1 MRGVLFFALVTAL
14 TSGASAERPISPD
27 QVPEPLRPWVEW
39 VLYAEPQRRCP
50 FLYNAEDARR
60 CAWPTRLQL
69 KLTEKQG
76 DFEILWHVYQTSEV
90 KLPGGGLHWPQ
101 EVTADGKPQLVSQR
115 DGRPV
120 VELESG
126 VHEIRGHLEWDR
138 LPEELLIP
146 EDSGI
151 VSLTIQG
158 KAVGSPRIG
167 PQGKLW
173 LRDGDPGARK
183 RDGERLS
190 LQIFRKVIDEIPLL
204 VETRID
210 LEVSGRQREVVLG
223 RALLPQFIP
232 LSLTSPL
239 PTRLEP
245 DGRLRAQVRP
255 GSWSIQLS
263 ARFPAETTHIALG
276 KNLSPWPDSEVWV
289 FDARPKLRLVE
300 VQGVISIDPRQTSLP
315 GEWQHLPTYRLQAG
329 DGLRLEVIRRGDPE
343 PDPDAL
349 HLQRELWLDFDGGGY
364 TVADTI
370 SGRMLRAWRLTA
382 GTDLKLG
389 RVSLDGQA
397 QFITRLPGSDQE
409 GVEVRRGSIDLSADS
424 RYEGRVRSTN
434 AVGWD
439 HDFDQVSA
447 TLHLPPG
454 WRLFAAAGVDN
465 VPHTWVSRWT
475 LLDLFV
481 VLIAALA
488 FGHLWG
494 WPWGL
499 LALTALGLSWH
510 EWDAPRYV
518 WVHVL
523 VSVALARVLPEGR
536 LRRVATLYRNAS
548 LLALVAIG
556 VGFLINQV
564 RTGIYPQLEQ
574 PFAAPA
580 VALRTVVPPEPASAP
595 AADEMALEESNRD
608 AAVSGLA
615 LEQEQTVPRKR
626 ALLREQKAATQAAN
640 FDQIDPKANIQTGPG
655 LPTWDWTD
663 ISLSWNGPVERSQD
677 LRLFLIPPAGNLLLR
692 LLRVALTSALVL
704 IAVVSSL
711 GRITLRRGHAAAMV
725 LCWLPVLSFH
735 PQEARAEF
743 PDPTLLEELKSRLLA
758 PAPCLPDCAYLSR
771 ATLSLR
777 PQTLHL
783 RLQVHALADV
793 AVPLPAGANDWLP
806 EQVQV
811 DGSAPEGLARTPQ
824 GQVWIKLSEGRHE
837 VLLAGPLPPKD
848 QITLPLPLKPKR
860 VEIQSEGWA
869 VEGVDEHGVPQ
880 SQLQF
885 IRRNAQAPHD
895 PQAILEPLALPPF
908 VKLERTLRLGLDW
921 RVETSVIRASP
932 HDTAVLMQVPLIEGE
947 SVTTPEVRVQ
957 DGKVMVNMPPQASSV
972 SWTSTLAKR
981 PSIALKAHQ
990 TEASTEIW
998 RVDISPIWHLSASG
1012 IAEVYHQDPQGRRLP
1027 EWQPWPGEAIKL
1039 DLTRPEGSSG
1049 QTLTL
1054 DRARLQLTPGKRAT
1068 DALLELTWRSSQG
1081 GQHHLTLPEEAEL
1094 QTVLIDGRLQPIRQ
1108 DGRRVTLPLTPGQQN
1123 VSLSWRQSQ
1132 GLGAYFRTPE
1142 VDLGAPSVNG
1152 QLEAALGQD
1161 RWILFTGGPRL
1172 GPAVLFW
1179 GVLAVVLLIA
1189 IALGRVRITP
1199 LKSRHWFLLGMG
1211 LTQVPIWTGLVI
1223 VAWLL
1228 ALGLRAKVEQ
1238 KVSAFAFNA
1247 MQVALSLLTLVALNL
1262 LFFAVQQGLLGLP
1275 EMQIAGNSSTASQL
1289 NWYIDRSDPRLPQAW
1304 FVSVPLFG
1312 YRVLMLAWALWLA
1325 FALLG
1330 WLKWGW
1336 GCFSQGGLWRK
1347 SPRAQTSPLP

>member
-1 MRGVLFFALVTAL
+1 MRAVLFFALVTAF
-14 TSGASAERPISPD
+14 TPGASAERPIAPQ
-27 QVPEPLRPWVEW
+27 QVPEPLRPWIEW

-50 FLYNAEDARR
+50 FLYNAEEARR

-69 KLTEKQG
+69 NLGEKEG
-76 DFEILWHVYQTSEV
+76 DFEILWHAYQTSEV

-101 EVTADGKPQLVSQR
+101 DVTADGKPLLVSQR

-126 VHEIRGHLEWDR
+126 MHDIRGHLEWDR

-151 VSLTIQG
+151 VGLTIQG
-158 KAVGSPRIG
+158 QAVSSPRIG
-167 PQGKLW
+167 PEGKLW
-173 LRDGDPGARK
+173 LRERELGVRK

-190 LQIFRKVIDEIPLL
+190 VQVFRKVIDEIPLL

-223 RALLPQFIP
+223 RALLPRFIP

-239 PTRLEP
+239 PARLEP
-245 DGRLRAQVRP
+245 DGRLRVQVRP
-255 GSWSIQLS
+255 GSWSIRLS
-263 ARFPAETTHIALG
+263 ARFPTETTHIALG

-329 DGLRLEVIRRGDPE
+329 DGLRLKVIRRGDPE

-370 SGRMLRAWRLTA
+370 TGRMLRAWRLNA
-382 GTDLKLG
+382 GKDLKLG

-397 QFITRLPGSDQE
+397 QFITRLPDSEQE
-409 GVEVRRGSIDLSADS
+409 GVEVRRGSINLSADS
-424 RYEGRVRSTN
+424 RYQGRVRSIS

-439 HDFDQVSA
+439 HDFDKVAA

-454 WRLFAAAGVDN
+454 WRLFAAGGVDN
-465 VPHTWVSRWT
+465 VPDTWVSRWT

-523 VSVALARVLPEGR
+523 VAVALARVLPEGR
-536 LRRVATLYRNAS
+536 VRRAAVFYRS
-548 LLALVAIG
+548 VSVLALAAIG

-564 RTGIYPQLEQ
+564 RTGIYPQLER
-574 PFAAPA
+574 PFAVPT
-580 VALRTVVPPEPASAP
+580 VALRTATAPETASAP
-595 AADEMALEESNRD
+595 AEREMTPGESRD

-615 LEQEQTVPRKR
+615 LEQAAPASR
-626 ALLREQKAATQAAN
+626 AMLRQEKAGTQAAN

-655 LPTWDWTD
+655 LPTWDWTNV
-663 ISLSWNGPVERSQD
+663 SLSWNGPVERSQD
-677 LRLFLIPPAGNLLLR
+677 LRLFLIPPGGNLLLN
-692 LLRVALTSALVL
+692 LARVVLTGALVL
-704 IAVVSSL
+704 VAVVASL
-711 GRITLRRGHAAAMV
+711 GRIKLRSGHAAVMA
-725 LCWLPVLSFH
+725 LCWLPVLGFH
-735 PQEARAEF
+735 PQAVRAEF
-743 PDPTLLEELKSRLLA
+743 PDPTLLEELKSRLLV
-758 PAPCLPDCAYLSR
+758 PAPCLPDCAYLAR
-771 ATLSLR
+771 AYVSLK

-783 RLQVHALADV
+783 RLEVHALADV
-793 AVPLPAGANDWLP
+793 AVPLPVGADDWLP

-811 DGSAPEGLARTPQ
+811 DGSAPTGLARTPE
-824 GQVWIKLSEGRHE
+824 GQMWIRLSEGRHE
-837 VLLAGPLPPKD
+837 VLLAGSLPAKD

-885 IRRNAQAPHD
+885 TRRNPQAPEGQ
-895 PQAILEPLALPPF
+895 QALLEPLALPPF
-908 VKLERTLRLGLDW
+908 AKLERTLRLGLDW
-921 RVETSVIRASP
+921 RVETRVIRASP
-932 HDTAVLMQVPLIEGE
+932 HDTAIVIQVPLIEGE
-947 SVTTPEVRVQ
+947 SVTTPEVRVR
-957 DGKVMVNMPPQASSV
+957 DGKVMVNMAPQTSSV
-972 SWTSTLAKR
+972 SWVSTLAKR
-981 PSIALKAHQ
+981 PSIALKAPE
-990 TEASTEIW
+990 TGAWTEIW
-998 RVDISPIWHLSASG
+998 RLDVSPIWHPSASG

-1039 DLTRPEGSSG
+1039 DLIRPAGSSG

-1068 DALLELTWRSSQG
+1068 DALLELIVRSSQG
-1081 GQHHLTLPEEAEL
+1081 GQHHLTLPEDAEL
-1094 QTVLIDGRLQPIRQ
+1094 QTALIDGRLQPIRQ

-1123 VSLSWRQSQ
+1123 MSLSWRQRQ
-1132 GLGAYFRTPE
+1132 GLSVFFRTPE
-1142 VDLGAPSVNG
+1142 VDLGAPSVND
-1152 QLEAALGQD
+1152 QVEAVLGQD

-1211 LTQVPIWTGLVI
+1211 LTQVPIWAGLVI

-1228 ALGLRAKVEQ
+1228 ALGLRAKVAE
-1238 KVSAFAFNA
+1238 KVTRSAFNA

-1275 EMQIAGNSSTASQL
+1275 EMQIAGNNSTASQL
-1289 NWYIDRSDPRLPQAW
+1289 NWYMDRSDAGMPQAW
-1304 FVSVPLFG
+1304 FLSVPLFG
-1312 YRVLMLAWALWLA
+1312 YRLLMLAWALWLA

-1347 SPRAQTSPLP
+1347 APRAQTIPVKP